1 MSLADTALDR
11 ILELS
16 VLINDDMTTSLARD
30 QLTTSRAHV
39 LWVLASQG
47 PVTQRVLADALAVS
61 ARTMTG
67 LIDGLVGTGYVTREP
82 HPTDRRA
89 TLVTFTRRGA
99 RKAAELQRGQ
109 VEFARILFDGMPAKR
124 LSGLVEGLDDVL
136 ARLRAAGVK
145 RSQEGHA

>member
-1 MSLADTALDR
+1 MSQADTALDR

-16 VLINDDMTTSLARD
+16 VLISDDMTRSLARD
-30 QLTTSRAHV
+30 QLTMSRAHV
-39 LWVLASQG
+39 LWVLVHQG
-47 PVTQRVLADALAVS
+47 PVTQRALADSLGVS

-89 TLVTFTRRGA
+89 TLVTNTKRGA
-99 RKAAELQRGQ
+99 RVAAALQRGQ

-124 LSGLVEGLDDVL
+124 LSCLVEGLDELLV
-136 ARLRAAGVK
+136 RLRAAGLT
-145 RSQEGHA
+145 RSPAGHA

>member
-16 VLINDDMTTSLARD
+16 VLINDDMTRSLARD
-30 QLTTSRAHV
+30 KLTTSRAHV
-39 LWVLASQG
+39 LWVLAHRG
-47 PVTQRVLADALAVS
+47 PVTQRVLADSVGVS

-89 TLVTFTRRGA
+89 ALVTFTRRGA
-99 RKAAELQRGQ
+99 RIAAELQRGQ
-109 VEFARILFDGMPAKR
+109 VEFARILFEGMPARR

-136 ARLRAAGVK
+136 ARLRAAGVS
-145 RSQEGHA
+145 RSQEDHR